1 MELTIAQKLDAL
13 LKLQQID
20 SKLDELVKV
29 RGDLPEEVQD
39 LEDEIAGFET
49 RVSKFQKEID
59 ALDTE
64 ISGFKQAKKDSEKL
78 IAKYKEQQ
86 NNVRNNREFDAIS
99 KEIEFQHL
107 EQELADKKISETTV
121 KIKFKNEEVG
131 GTKSVLNERKEDLK
145 SKKAELDVIIA
156 ESQDEEKALA
166 VTRQEQSTHIEE
178 RLLRSYMRIRQ
189 NSVNGLAVV
198 AVKRGACGGC
208 FNMVPPQRQAD
219 IREKKKLIVCEH
231 CGRIFADVDSH
242 DDIITVRRI

>member
-78 IAKYKEQQ
+78 ITKYKEQQ

-107 EQELADKKISETTV
+107 EQELSDKKISETTV

-131 GTKSVLNERKEDLK
+131 GTKAVLNERKEDLK